1 MTKKLKTLRA
11 GSTHS
16 TQVMQARRDGSRAH
30 AVSATSVVHT
40 VTPTS
45 ERIIKETSVK
55 RRKAMKVLANR

>member
-16 TQVMQARRDGSRAH
+16 TQVVKARRDGLRAH